1 MITEEKTLDE
11 APIPENPEV
20 VIFASYKSSPKH
32 PCKISILGEN
42 VSEVNK
48 GTLEHILLLIVC
60 TLTVWDVKFVKHE
73 AQSY

>member
-42 VSEVNK
+42 VSDVN
-48 GTLEHILLLIVC
+48 
-60 TLTVWDVKFVKHE
+60 
-73 AQSY
+73 